1 MILFLT
7 YQISRNPSLTIY
19 CWPGYG
25 NNHCWWECKMVQTL
39 WRKAWQNSSKMHMH
53 LLFDSNS
60 TSRNSPFLP
69 PPALLSEKKSGQ
81 IIKLLMPTLRL
92 YILTPFLTAKDK
104 NYPSWIN
111 NVHQDRNY
119 TAIKCV
125 HWNITQP

>member
-1 MILFLT
+1 MILFPT

-25 NNHCWWECKMVQTL
+25 NNRCWWECKMVPTL

-53 LLFDSNS
+53 LLFNSNP
-60 TSRNSPFLP
+60 TSRNSPSP
-69 PPALLSEKKSGQ
+69 HPLLCCQKKKVV
-81 IIKLLMPTLRL
+81 KLLNYLCQRL
-92 YILTPFLTAKDK
+92 YILTPLVTAKDK

-111 NVHQDRNY
+111 NVHQDRNF
-119 TAIKCV
+119 TAVKCI